1 MSIGKELIED
11 IKKRHEEKVKQVYER
26 EIIEKHG
33 IPDIQK

>member
-11 IKKRHEEKVKQVYER
+11 IKKRHEEKVKQVCER